1 MVEVHPPRLELTQVE
16 EGIKYVL
23 AVAVRNT
30 SVRRCRVRIVPPC
43 SATLRLSS
51 ASDVDLA
58 PGLELRAELAEPPVA
73 RLRVGQP
80 QRRPRVHSDAMV
92 LDASVLA
99 RSIVHAGSASAW
111 APVPPASVS
120 WR

>member
-1 MVEVHPPRLELTQVE
+1 MTTMVEVHPPRLELTQVE

-58 PGLELRAELAEPPVA
+58 PGLELRAV
-73 RLRVGQP
+73 VQG
-80 QRRPRVHSDAMV
+80 H
-92 LDASVLA
+92 
-99 RSIVHAGSASAW
+99 
-111 APVPPASVS
+111 
-120 WR
+120 